1 MTISLV
7 RSRNLDK
14 ELLLEIAESIAD
26 GVRKFI
32 SMSRQELDTMGE
44 NGREFY
50 QRELALAVGTKQ
62 FAGILE
68 SVVQ

>member
-26 GVRKFI
+26 GVRIFI
-32 SMSRQELDTMGE
+32 GMSQKELDTMGE
-44 NGREFY
+44 NGRMFY
-50 QRELALAVGTKQ
+50 QQELALAVGAKQ